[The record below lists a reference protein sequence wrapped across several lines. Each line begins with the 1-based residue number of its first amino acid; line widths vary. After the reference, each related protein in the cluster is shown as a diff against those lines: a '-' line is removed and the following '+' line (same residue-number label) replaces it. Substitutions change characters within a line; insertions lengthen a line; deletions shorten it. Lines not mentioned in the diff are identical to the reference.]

1 MKTLS
6 ARSVLLFLMASSLL
20 HAALSVKPPSAT
32 ICPGETI
39 TFSTGNKT
47 TTWSISPTPSSG
59 ISLDA
64 NTGKLQ
70 VDSEVEAQQAFIVTG
85 SASGDSGEAALV
97 VTKDAVATTKPAL

>member
-1 MKTLS
+1 
-6 ARSVLLFLMASSLL
+6 MASSLL

-70 VDSEVEAQQAFIVTG
+70 VDSEVEAQQAFIVAG
-85 SASGDSGEAALV
+85 SSSGDSGEAALV